1 MASIGGRSREPH
13 REGLL
18 VAPELAAGVA
28 VAGDRET
35 SGIVPAALV
44 PHFPGPAAL
53 LDHEG
58 GVLTANA
65 AAKPLLAAIAGDA
78 LPALAAAIDAALRD
92 GEARQ
97 ERADLPGARGAALQ
111 ITLIPSGEGGRA
123 TRQVLLLARD
133 TTLERNLIQAL
144 MQSRQ
149 LFKDLVACST
159 DFAWETKADGRFG
172 FVSPRGALGYTARE
186 LEGRSARDLA
196 APDDPETPAPAI
208 WPFEANAQ
216 LDAVEIFL
224 QRKDGSI
231 GCFEVSCLPVR
242 DTKGEWLGTRGVARD
257 VTEARERVDALRRA
271 QKKLNKLANTDGLT
285 ALLNRRA
292 FITELDKRLE
302 RHRRNGLRGTLIYFD
317 LDNFKKVNDVRGHQT
332 GDAVLKA
339 VADETRRV
347 VRALDLA
354 SRIGGDEFLIWLE
367 ETGRPA
373 AESIAQRLHDAGR
386 ALDREFGVAG
396 FPLGL
401 SIGAVFSRLEGA
413 ENAEA
418 LISRADEAMY
428 VAKKGGKGRSYIAPL
443 PDDSEAVP

>member
-1 MASIGGRSREPH
+1 MRAA

-18 VAPELAAGVA
+18 VAPGLALGQE
-28 VAGDRET
+28 VAGEQ
-35 SGIVPAALV
+35 GEAQIAPAALV
-44 PHFPGPAAL
+44 PLFPGPAAL
-53 LDHEG
+53 LDHKG
-58 GVLTANA
+58 GVLVANA
-65 AAKPLLAAIAGDA
+65 AAEPLLSAIAGGA
-78 LPALAAAIDAALRD
+78 LPALAAAIDAALGD
-92 GEARQ
+92 GRPRQ
-97 ERADLPGARGAALQ
+97 EHADLPGARGAALQ
-111 ITLIPSGEGGRA
+111 VTLIPAGGA
-123 TRQVLLLARD
+123 NSTTRQVLLLARD

-149 LFKDLVACST
+149 LFRDLVACST
-159 DFAWETKADGRFG
+159 DFAWETRSDGRFG

-186 LEGRSARDLA
+186 LEGRSARELA

-208 WPFEANAQ
+208 WPFDANAQ
-216 LDAVEIFL
+216 LEAVEVFL

-242 DTKGEWLGTRGVARD
+242 DTRGEWLGTRGVARD

-285 ALLNRRA
+285 GLLNRRA
-292 FITELDKRLE
+292 FLAELDKRLE

-339 VADETRRV
+339 VADETRRL

-373 AESIAQRLHDAGR
+373 AESIAQRLHEAGR
-386 ALDREFGVAG
+386 RLDREFGVEG

-401 SIGAVFSRLEGA
+401 SVGAVFSRLDRPET
-413 ENAEA
+413 AEA

-428 VAKKGGKGRSYIAPL
+428 VAKKGGKGRSHIAPP
-443 PDDSEAVP
+443 PDDDAGAAS